1 MRTLNLVGCG
11 RVGKTLAHLWH
22 ARQVVQIQDVLTTSV
37 ASAAQAVAFIGA
49 GDAAPALAQMRPADL
64 WLVAVPDRQI
74 ASSADEMASVF
85 ADQAPATVFHCSG
98 ALGASALDPLRE
110 RGWQVASAHC
120 ILSFAAPASAVQQFA
135 GTPCGIEG
143 EAAAIAWLRPIYA
156 AIGAKCFVLEADKKL
171 LYHAA
176 AVFATNFLPV
186 LQAAAEDL
194 WQSSGV
200 PPELLPHLR
209 ASLLRN
215 AVDNLMAL
223 GPASA
228 LTGPA
233 ARGDTELVS
242 RQGQAVAQWDPAVG
256 AAYQALSELAV
267 RLATGGT
274 PRQR

>member
-1 MRTLNLVGCG
+1 MPTLNLVGCG

-22 ARQVVQIQDVLTTSV
+22 THQVLQIQDVLTTSV

-49 GDAAPALAQMRPADL
+49 GLGVQTLAQMRPADL

-74 ASSADEMASVF
+74 ATSAGEMASVF

-98 ALGASALDPLRE
+98 ALGASALAPLRE

-120 ILSFAAPASAVQQFA
+120 ILSFASPASAVQQFA

-143 EAAAIAWLRPIYA
+143 DAAAITCLQPIYG
-156 AIGAKCFVLEADKKL
+156 AIGAKCFALAADKKL

-194 WQSSGV
+194 WQCSGV

-215 AVDNLMAL
+215 AVDNVLAL
-223 GPASA
+223 GPTSA

-256 AAYQALSELAV
+256 AAYKALSELAV
-267 RLATGGT
+267 RLATDGT
-274 PRQR
+274 PRRR